1 MILNIFFP
9 LIHFWKFIVL
19 SWYRIGRSLNKKN
32 SYDSYLS
39 DICQL
44 IKHNF
49 ANVDLCVQKTQMAC
63 LAEFCNVDI
72 LAIEIF
78 KPNWDFKFWNPTIY
92 NIIRWFAGT
101 NDSSTKRLMFQVLLF
116 SWFLAKFFAKMV
128 SMYFLIFL

>member
-1 MILNIFFP
+1 MAVSLPQNVILGRKLYDIEYCIFFSSYLFLKVYCTR
-9 LIHFWKFIVL
+9 LILV
-19 SWYRIGRSLNKKN
+19 GRSLNKKN

-72 LAIEIF
+72 FAIEIF
-78 KPNWDFKFWNPTIY
+78 KPNWDFKF
-92 NIIRWFAGT
+92 
-101 NDSSTKRLMFQVLLF
+101 
-116 SWFLAKFFAKMV
+116 
-128 SMYFLIFL
+128 